1 MVLNISHSDK
11 KKYLESRKKKKINP
25 RVRRMSTLSN
35 KVKEDAF
42 KQFEEFDAN
51 NTAGEGVSID
61 EHVKMNDNFM
71 RTGPYKAKKK

>member
-11 KKYLESRKKKKINP
+11 KKYLESRKKKKIKP
-25 RVRRMSTLSN
+25 RVRRTSTLSQ
-35 KVKEDAF
+35 KVKADAF
-42 KQFEEFDAN
+42 KQFEAFDTN
-51 NTAGEGVSID
+51 KTAEESISID

>member
-11 KKYLESRKKKKINP
+11 KKYLESRKTRKTKT
-25 RVRRMSTLSN
+25 RVNRTATLSQ
-35 KVKEDAF
+35 KVKNSAF

-51 NTAGEGVSID
+51 KASGEDVSVD